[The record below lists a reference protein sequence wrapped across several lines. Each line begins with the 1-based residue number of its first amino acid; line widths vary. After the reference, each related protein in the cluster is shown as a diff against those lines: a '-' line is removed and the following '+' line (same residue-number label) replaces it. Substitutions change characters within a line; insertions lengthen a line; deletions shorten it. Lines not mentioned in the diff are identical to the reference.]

1 MEVYQEDGREVG
13 QENAGWKTLRT
24 GQICQYRMQ
33 QERRKIDSCG
43 EIWQV
48 QM

>member
-1 MEVYQEDGREVG
+1 MEVYQQEGREID

-24 GQICQYRMQ
+24 GNICQYRMQ
-33 QERRKIDSCG
+33 QERRKIDNSE